1 MTASPATSTPAPPDD
16 RLIAELEAIVGPG
29 HVLHRRAD
37 RFVYGYDASVFR
49 GTDVLA
55 VALPE
60 SAEEVSRLVR
70 LARARNLPFVAR
82 GAGTGINGGALP
94 QRPLLV
100 IALARMNRVLE
111 VDLDNRLAVV
121 EPGVVNQELKQHLA
135 AQGFSFSFVPDPG
148 SQVVSTLGGNVGNN
162 AGGMHCLKYG
172 VTSNHILGLQ
182 VVLPDGEIVELG
194 GKVPDAPGMDLVGL
208 FVGSEGTL
216 GIATRITARILPL
229 PEAVVTEL
237 VMFPDLASAARA
249 VSGIMAAGI
258 LPAALELLDR
268 KCMTLVDRAV
278 HIGFPEQAGAALLV
292 ELDGLRDGMDSEVRR
307 IGEICHAHGAV
318 SIQTAGT
325 AEQTARLW
333 LCRRAAYGA
342 MARVSPTVYIVDG
355 CVPRDRLAEAIERS
369 IAICTRRGLECINLA
384 HAGDG
389 NLHPLIPYDGSDPAV
404 KENVIAA
411 GHEILAMCVGLGG
424 SITGEHGVG
433 VEKQEEMALM
443 FTHDELE
450 IMLRLKLAL
459 DPDDSCNPRK
469 MFPRVWFD
477 ALEARLAKPQTS
489 ARHSLAQPA

>member
-1 MTASPATSTPAPPDD
+1 VTLPD
-16 RLIAELEAIVGPG
+16 
-29 HVLHRRAD
+29 
-37 RFVYGYDASVFR
+37 
-49 GTDVLA
+49 
-55 VALPE
+55 
-60 SAEEVSRLVR
+60 SAEQVSALVR
-70 LARARNLPFVAR
+70 LARERGLPFVAR

-94 QRPLLV
+94 QKPLLV
-100 IALARMNRVLE
+100 IALARMNRILE
-111 VDLDNRLAVV
+111 VDLDNRVVVV
-121 EPGVVNQELKQHLA
+121 EPGVVNQDLKQQLQA
-135 AQGFSFSFVPDPG
+135 RGYAFSFVPDPG

-172 VTSNHILGLQ
+172 VTSNHIVGLQ

-194 GKVPDAPGMDLVGL
+194 GKAPDPPGMDLVGL

-229 PEAVVTEL
+229 PETVVTQL
-237 VMFPDLASAARA
+237 AMFPDLASAARA

-258 LPAALELLDR
+258 LPAALELLDGR
-268 KCMTLVDRAV
+268 TLALVDRAV
-278 HIGFPEQAGAALLV
+278 HIGFPPRAGAALLI
-292 ELDGLRDGMDSEVRR
+292 ELDGLRDGMDSEIRR
-307 IGEICHAHGAV
+307 VGEICTAHGAV
-318 SIQTAGT
+318 SIQTAEN

-355 CVPRDRLAEAIERS
+355 CVPRNRLAEAIERS
-369 IAICTRRGLECINLA
+369 IVICARRGLECINVA

-389 NLHPLIPYDGSDPAV
+389 NLHPLIPFDGNDPSS

-411 GHEILAMCVGLGG
+411 GHEILAMCVEMGG

-443 FTHDELE
+443 FSPDELDV
-450 IMLRLKLAL
+450 MLRLKLAL

-469 MFPRVWFD
+469 MFPRSRFD
-477 ALEARLAKPQTS
+477 ALIRPASPGARPAPLAGPT
-489 ARHSLAQPA
+489 AGPA

>member
-1 MTASPATSTPAPPDD
+1 MPEPPRPSPMTRAGA
-16 RLIAELEAIVGPG
+16 RLIEELEAIVGRG
-29 HVLHRRAD
+29 QVLHARAE

-55 VALPE
+55 VALPKD
-60 SAEEVSRLVR
+60 AEEVSRLVR

-94 QRPLLV
+94 QKPLLV

-111 VDLDNRLAVV
+111 VDLDNRVAVV
-121 EPGVVNQELKQHLA
+121 EPGVVNQELKQFL
-135 AQGFSFSFVPDPG
+135 QGKGFSFSFVPDPG

-172 VTSNHILGLQ
+172 VTSNLVLGLQ

-194 GKVPDAPGMDLVGL
+194 GKVLDAPGMDLVGL

-237 VMFPDLASAARA
+237 VMFPDVPSAARA

-268 KCMTLVDRAV
+268 RSLTLVDQAV
-278 HIGFPEQAGAALLV
+278 HIGFPEQAGAALLI
-292 ELDGLRDGMDSEVRR
+292 ELDGLRDGLDSEARR
-307 IGEICHAHGAV
+307 IAEICQAHGAV
-318 SIQTAGT
+318 SIQTAET

-355 CVPRDRLAEAIERS
+355 CVPRDRLAEAIEGA

-389 NLHPLIPYDGSDPAV
+389 NLHPLIPYDANDPAGT
-404 KENVIAA
+404 ENVIAA
-411 GHEILAMCVGLGG
+411 GHEILAMCVEMGG

-443 FTHDELE
+443 FTPEELE
-450 IMLRLKLAL
+450 VMLRLKLAL

-477 ALEARLAKPQTS
+477 ALEARLARPESS
-489 ARHSLAQPA
+489 ARPVSVHPA